1 VLYSFSATGGD
12 GASPV
17 ASVVVGK
24 NGALYGTTKWGGTA
38 TSACPGSASVLAGC
52 GIVFELTPP
61 ATSGGAWTET
71 VLHAFTGLDGD
82 GATPVAGLA
91 LSSTG
96 ALYGTTSAGGTAGK
110 GTAFVI
116 EP

>member
-1 VLYSFSATGGD
+1 M
-12 GASPV
+12 
-17 ASVVVGK
+17 VVGK
-24 NGALYGTTKWGGTA
+24 NGALYGTAKWGGTV

-61 ATSGGAWTET
+61 ATPGGAWTET

-82 GATPVAGLA
+82 GATPAAGLA

-96 ALYGTTSAGGTAGK
+96 VLYGTTSAGGTAGK